1 MEKNV
6 GNVVMTYQNSFSQ
19 NYYSSTAT
27 VSDTF
32 PQCVFKIPAIY
43 IQKEYVPLF
52 SRKMTKREM
61 KHYCICFY
69 MMIGGII
76 WSFYGSFIK
85 LSCFILLPPLIIL
98 MIFLYFELIYF
109 FDTVIEEESW
119 R

>member
-1 MEKNV
+1 MGRNAR
-6 GNVVMTYQNSFSQ
+6 NVVMTYQNSFSQ
-19 NYYSSTAT
+19 QYYSSTAT
-27 VSDTF
+27 VADNCPSY
-32 PQCVFKIPAIY
+32 VFKIPAIY
-43 IQKEYVPLF
+43 IQKEYIPLF

-85 LSCFILLPPLIIL
+85 LSCIILIPPLAIL